1 MLRIEINY
9 QSCLKTGQC
18 YYLHGEAFRQ
28 KDDDFPEATEQQFP
42 EAMREALEDAADL
55 CPTQSIKIVED

>member
-9 QSCLKTGQC
+9 QTCLKTGQC

-28 KDDDFPEATEQQFP
+28 KDDDFPEATEQEFP
-42 EAMREALEDAADL
+42 EEMREALEDAADL
-55 CPTQSIKIVED
+55 